1 MSRTGKKPIV
11 IPEGVDVKID
21 GLFVEVKGPKG
32 TLSRELIP
40 GVTIEKKDGQII
52 VKRESDRSEH
62 RSLHG
67 LSRTLINNLVVG
79 VTKGYEK
86 TLEIRGVGYK
96 AKLEG
101 TKLILNMGYSHPVEM
116 KAPEGITF
124 EVDERKNLITIKGI
138 NKELVGQTTA
148 NIREVRPVEPY
159 KGKGIR
165 YLNEY
170 VIQKV
175 GKRAK

>member
-1 MSRTGKKPIV
+1 MSRTGKKPIA
-11 IPEGVDVKID
+11 IPTGVEVKIKD
-21 GLFVEVKGPKG
+21 LFVEVKGPKG
-32 TLSRELIP
+32 TLTRQLIP
-40 GVTIEKKDGQII
+40 GVSVEQKDGQII
-52 VKRESDRSEH
+52 VTRDSDNVEH

-116 KAPEGITF
+116 EAPDGIKF
-124 EVDERKNLITIKGI
+124 EIDERKNLIKITGI
-138 NKELVGQTTA
+138 NKEDVGQIAA
-148 NIREVRPVEPY
+148 NIRKVRTVEPY

-165 YLNEY
+165 YLGEY
-170 VIQKV
+170 VITKV